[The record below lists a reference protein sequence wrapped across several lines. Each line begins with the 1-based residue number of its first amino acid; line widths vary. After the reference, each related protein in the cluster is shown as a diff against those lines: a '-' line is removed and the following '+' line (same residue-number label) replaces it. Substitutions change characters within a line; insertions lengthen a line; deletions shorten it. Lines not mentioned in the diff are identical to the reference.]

1 MDRQLFLSYFLL
13 LLILVLNGAYALMPL
28 ADYLRY
34 PEKKT
39 SLLCFGLLL
48 PVIIVFSSIGAVT
61 GIAVKWIFVISL
73 VPALAIHMFLTASG
87 VMRRL
92 YCFFNAAMI
101 SGNSILYGMLLA
113 APFESDNSFAT
124 LDPEVCLVCIAVML
138 LLGILYYKTLSVK
151 IRYLISSDSMDLNY
165 RLALGITAAVTALF
179 FWVMPRYVDV
189 VMTGRTRVTILVFL
203 MLGPAAFLLVYHSMW
218 RVAVSITEN
227 AALRESNELRGLE
240 QKRYRELRKYMDETR
255 TMRHDF
261 RQHLLVMDGYAR
273 SGDTEKLKSYISQF
287 TGTLSD
293 YRAPIAANPALDAV
307 ATHYEAMAED
317 QSTQIKWVIGLP
329 EELPLPESDFIAI
342 FGNLVENALIAVREL
357 PEDERTVHVT
367 ARMLTDAMLG
377 LTVRNPYAGTIKL
390 NKKGLPRTD
399 KAGHGIGLTSVSAVA
414 GRYNGTLDISTDDG
428 IFSASVLL
436 YL

>member
-1 MDRQLFLSYFLL
+1 MDRQLFLSYFLM

-28 ADYLRY
+28 ADYLRH
-34 PEKKT
+34 PGKKT

-48 PVIIVFSSIGAVT
+48 PVIIVFSFIGAVT
-61 GIAVKWIFVISL
+61 GTAVKWIFLISL
-73 VPALAIHMFLTASG
+73 VPALAIHLFLTASG
-87 VMRRL
+87 AMRRL

-101 SGNSILYGMLLA
+101 SGNSILYGMILA
-113 APFESDNSFAT
+113 APLESDNSFST

-189 VMTGRTRVTILVFL
+189 VMTGRTRVAILVFL

-317 QSTQIKWVIGLP
+317 QGTQIKWVIGLP

-390 NKKGLPRTD
+390 DKKGLPRTD
-399 KAGHGIGLTSVSAVA
+399 KPGHGIGLTSVSAVA

>member
-1 MDRQLFLSYFLL
+1 MDKQLFLSYFLI

-34 PEKKT
+34 PGKKT
-39 SLLCFGLLL
+39 SLLCLGMLL
-48 PVIIVFSSIGAVT
+48 PVIIAFSLIGAMT
-61 GIAVKWIFVISL
+61 GMAVKWIFLISL
-73 VPALAIHMFLTASG
+73 IPAFAIHMFLTTSD

-101 SGNSILYGMLLA
+101 SGNSILYGMILA
-113 APFESDNSFAT
+113 APLESDNSFST

-255 TMRHDF
+255 TLRHDF

-317 QSTQIKWVIGLP
+317 QGTQIKWVIGLP

-390 NKKGLPRTD
+390 DKKGLPRTD
-399 KAGHGIGLTSVSAVA
+399 KPGHGIGLTSVSAVA